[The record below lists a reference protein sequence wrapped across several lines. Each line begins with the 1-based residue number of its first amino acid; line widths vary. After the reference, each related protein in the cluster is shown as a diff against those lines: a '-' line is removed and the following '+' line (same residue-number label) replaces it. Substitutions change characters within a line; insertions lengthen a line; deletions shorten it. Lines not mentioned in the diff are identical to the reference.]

1 MGRIDAE
8 NRAQYVTALR
18 ERLLQLE
25 HDIYFNDAAFAA
37 NPQSATV
44 GDVEMVRM
52 RHLEA
57 EAIRAAIA
65 EMDGERER
73 AIPLWLHLALAM
85 MVGVAIVLAGVAL
98 WTH

>member
-18 ERLLQLE
+18 KRLLELE
-25 HDIYFNDAAFAA
+25 HDIYINDAVFAA
-37 NPQSATV
+37 NPKSATV
-44 GDVEMVRM
+44 GDVELVRM

-57 EAIRAAIA
+57 EAIRAAIQ
-65 EMDGERER
+65 EMDGVSER
-73 AIPLWLHLALAM
+73 AIPLWLYLALAM

>member
-18 ERLLQLE
+18 KRLLQLE
-25 HDIYFNDAAFAA
+25 RDIYFNDAAFAA

-73 AIPLWLHLALAM
+73 AIPLWLYLALAM